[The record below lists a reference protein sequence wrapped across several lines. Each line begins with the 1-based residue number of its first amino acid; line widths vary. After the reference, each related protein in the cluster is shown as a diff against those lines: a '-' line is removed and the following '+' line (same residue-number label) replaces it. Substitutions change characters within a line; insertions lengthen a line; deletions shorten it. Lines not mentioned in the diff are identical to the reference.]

1 MTGAR
6 ALMETLRAEGVKY
19 IFGNPGTSETPIMDE
34 LEAHPDLK
42 YILVMQEGVAM
53 GMADAYARASGRTSF
68 VNLHIETGLANGM
81 SLLYNAYFGGT
92 PLVLSAGNKDIREL
106 AHERTDLAEMVRPFT
121 KWTGD
126 ATHPEQLPG
135 LVRRAF
141 NEARTPP
148 TGPTFVGFSANAL
161 DGEADVD
168 IVPPS
173 DGYSR
178 PTPDAHAV
186 EAAAAILAA
195 ATTPILA
202 VADRV
207 AQSGA
212 SEEVVRLAEV
222 LGARV
227 YSTYYSEVNFPTG
240 HPQYAGPIRLG
251 FPDTKELLSR
261 GDVVLMVGKLSTSFY
276 MYSDPETRFVGPG
289 TKLIHVDWDPQNVGK
304 SQPTDV
310 GIIADPKVALGELTE
325 AVEDRMSG
333 AEREAAKGRAAS
345 LAAERAARKA
355 SSEKLVKQ
363 KWDDRPMSPE
373 RMMAEVAG
381 ALPTDFVLADD
392 AVTTRAA
399 YQHTLEFDRPG
410 SVIGMR
416 GGALG
421 WGMGAAMGLKL
432 AHPDRPVVAIVGDGS
447 AMMTVQALW
456 TAAVENIPVIYVIC
470 NNGSYRILKQGMHT
484 YKKLIRHDQSATSRY
499 LGMDFQQPLNI
510 AGMAEAMGVHGRRI
524 EDPEDLGGAI
534 RSALDLGKP
543 AVLDVV
549 IDGSV

>member
-1 MTGAR
+1 M
-6 ALMETLRAEGVKY
+6 
-19 IFGNPGTSETPIMDE
+19 
-34 LEAHPDLK
+34 
-42 YILVMQEGVAM
+42 
-53 GMADAYARASGRTSF
+53 
-68 VNLHIETGLANGM
+68 
-81 SLLYNAYFGGT
+81 
-92 PLVLSAGNKDIREL
+92 LSAGNKDIREL

-121 KWTGD
+121 KCTGE
-126 ATHPEQLPG
+126 ATHPEQLPA

-141 NEARTPP
+141 NEAKTPP
-148 TGPTFVGFSANAL
+148 TGPTFVAFSANAL

-168 IVPPS
+168 IVPSS
-173 DGYSR
+173 DSYSR
-178 PTPDAHAV
+178 SRPDRRAV
-186 EAAAAILAA
+186 EVAAAILAA
-195 ATTPILA
+195 ATNPILA

-212 SEEVVRLAEV
+212 AEEAVRLAEIV
-222 LGARV
+222 GARV
-227 YSTYYSEVNFPTG
+227 YSTYYSEMNFPTG
-240 HPQYAGPIRLG
+240 HQQYAGPIKLG
-251 FPDTKELLSR
+251 FPDTKALLSR

-276 MYSDPETRFVGPG
+276 MYSDADIRFVGPG

-310 GIIADPKVALGELTE
+310 GIIADPKTALGELTD

-333 AEREAAKGRAAS
+333 AEREAAKGRVAN
-345 LAAERAARKA
+345 LAGEKAARKA
-355 SSEKLVKQ
+355 ASEKLVKQ

-381 ALPTDFVLADD
+381 ALPSDFVLADD

-399 YQHTLEFDRPG
+399 YQHTLEFNKPG

-432 AHPDRPVVAIVGDGS
+432 AQPDRPVVAIVGDGS
-447 AMMTVQALW
+447 AMMTVQGLW
-456 TAAVENIPVIYVIC
+456 TAAVENIPVVYVIC
-470 NNGSYRILKQGMHT
+470 NNGSYRILKQGMQT
-484 YKKLIRHDQSATSRY
+484 YKKLIKHDETATSRY
-499 LGMDFQQPLNI
+499 LGMDFPEPLNI
-510 AGMAEAMGVHGRRI
+510 AGMAEDMGVYGRRI
-524 EDPEDLGGAI
+524 EDPGELGGAV

-549 IDGSV
+549 LDGSV